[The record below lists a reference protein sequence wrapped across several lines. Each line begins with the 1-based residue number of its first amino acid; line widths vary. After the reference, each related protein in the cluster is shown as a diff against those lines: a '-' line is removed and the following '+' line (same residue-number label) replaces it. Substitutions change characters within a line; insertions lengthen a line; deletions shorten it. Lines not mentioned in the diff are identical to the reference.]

1 MVQLIQLRITNYE
14 FKREEIMTKQEFD
27 AVVNDAVK
35 NGATRADAEAYCRAG
50 FKIDEESAPAKK
62 APATKKKK

>member
-1 MVQLIQLRITNYE
+1 
-14 FKREEIMTKQEFD
+14 MTKQEFD

-50 FKIDEESAPAKK
+50 FKIDEESAPAKTK